1 MIGYLAGKEITTKNK
16 NTIIGFE
23 AVYSSSANDDLV
35 VVGYKA
41 GYNLKGDS
49 ENGGVLIG
57 SQAGYN
63 LTDDTS
69 YMGASNMF
77 IGYQFGYNFTTA
89 NPSMGIGYKALWGEY
104 VGANGN
110 SHSNIYGSNLAIG
123 NFAYAGGNTTG
134 FGGST
139 YLGHYAGEGHVG
151 GSSVHIGY
159 EAGRYQASGSEDVYI
174 GYNAGKI
181 THLSGDVRFSR

>member
-1 MIGYLAGKEITTKNK
+1 MIGYLAGQEITTKNK

-23 AVYSSSANDDLV
+23 AVYSSSANDDMV
-35 VVGYKA
+35 VVGHQA

-69 YMGASNMF
+69 YASRPNMF
-77 IGYQFGYNFTTA
+77 IGYQAGYNFTTA

-104 VGANGN
+104 VGANGV
-110 SHSNIYGSNLAIG
+110 SHSNTYGSNLAIG
-123 NFAYAGGNTTG
+123 DY
-134 FGGST
+134 
-139 YLGHYAGEGHVG
+139 V
-151 GSSVHIGY
+151 I
-159 EAGRYQASGSEDVYI
+159 RWW
-174 GYNAGKI
+174 
-181 THLSGDVRFSR
+181 